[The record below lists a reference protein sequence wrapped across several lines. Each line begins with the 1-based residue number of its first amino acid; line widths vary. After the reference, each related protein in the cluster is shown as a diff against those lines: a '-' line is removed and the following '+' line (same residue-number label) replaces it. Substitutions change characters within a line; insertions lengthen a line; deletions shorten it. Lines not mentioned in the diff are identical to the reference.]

1 MNKDKTILTGLDK
14 LSDILKKKAE
24 DYDVENEKPAPVEGA
39 PAPVPMQE
47 EKDIPGETPVPEQTK
62 FLSEAVEKMLSQQIG
77 NEMSAFYEYT
87 AAKAWFA
94 GQGLDGFAAWMAK
107 QACDEMTHMNK
118 VLMFLVECGC
128 TPGLSSIEAPKTT
141 YESVESVVEAIFQRE
156 KDVTANWRA
165 IGKQAF
171 QDFDSATGALAGWFV
186 TEQIEEE
193 DGVKAI
199 HQKLQKAG
207 GPGLLVIDEML
218 LDKYGGE

>member
-1 MNKDKTILTGLDK
+1 MSKNTIINGLNK
-14 LSDILKKKAE
+14 LSDVLKKHAE
-24 DYDVENEKPAPVEGA
+24 DYDVENGQPSEVEES
-39 PAPVPMQE
+39 PTPVPSQE
-47 EKDIPGETPVPEQTK
+47 EKDIPGETQVPEQTK
-62 FLSEAVEKMLSQQIG
+62 FLSDAIEQMLSQQVG

-87 AAKAWFA
+87 SAKAWFA

-107 QACDEMTHMNK
+107 QAYDEMDHMNK

-128 TPGLSSIEAPKTT
+128 TPGLPSVEAPKVTF
-141 YESVESVVEAIFQRE
+141 ESVEAVVEAIFQRE

-171 QDFDSATGALAGWFV
+171 QDFDSATSSLAGWFV

-199 HQKLQKAG
+199 HQKLQSSE

-218 LDKYGGE
+218 LDKYGEG